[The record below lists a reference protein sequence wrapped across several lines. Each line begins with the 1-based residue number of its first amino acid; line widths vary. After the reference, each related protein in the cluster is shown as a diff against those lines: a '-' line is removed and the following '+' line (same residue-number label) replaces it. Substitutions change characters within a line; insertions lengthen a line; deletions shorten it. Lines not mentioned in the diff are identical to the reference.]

1 MLARPPEPAPSVAG
15 ATLAVV
21 AVFQLA
27 RRRIHRVVDR
37 RFDPRRYDA
46 GQTTSTWL
54 ESKRITSPR
63 ENR

>member
-1 MLARPPEPAPSVAG
+1 VTPAV
-15 ATLAVV
+15 T

-27 RRRIHRVVDR
+27 RRRIQRVVAR
-37 RFDPRRYDA
+37 RFHRRRYDA

-54 ESKRITSPR
+54 ERERITSPE